1 MRIQV
6 FANGLA
12 ATLNESAEPLIAE
25 INQIVTQLQQENHPL
40 FGKRGVITDLNEAQV
55 GEVRDRLFR
64 TRQQA
69 QQPSNPATEPQG
81 QPGGQGTP
89 GGVFGEIFSDYQA
102 VGQRAAVQIA
112 SVIANQTAADV
123 GVLLKTGNRMQ
134 LSNLAAQYDLGS
146 TDYTGALANDFF
158 DQLQGFQVQ
167 INAQPMALR
176 PGATLN
182 LLAASKPA
190 SSNPTLQS
198 ESSAETTES
207 LG

>member
-102 VGQRAAVQIA
+102 VGRRAQVQIA
-112 SVIANQTAADV
+112 SVVAEQTAVGV
-123 GVLLKTGNRMQ
+123 GVLLQTCNRAQ
-134 LSNLAAQYDLGS
+134 LRDLAGEYGLQG
-146 TDYTGALANDFF
+146 TDNMGAIANDFF
-158 DQLQGFQVQ
+158 GQLQSFQVSM
-167 INAQPMALR
+167 NARPVAL

-182 LLAASKPA
+182 LLAASKPE
-190 SSNPTLQS
+190 SSNPVTQS